1 MTDGTYWLNINEAGF
16 PFLAIVEHTNFMQKS
31 YYAGEHL
38 VYVGKY
44 LPPTHKYFSMG
55 NEELFAT
62 YEPYLKKINS
72 SFKDNLIG
80 YDVFRAPFAQP
91 IIPLNYSEI
100 LPPLDTPID
109 GLFLATIQ
117 QVYPWDRGTN
127 YAVEMGK
134 KVAKLVNNKI

>member
-1 MTDGTYWLNINEAGF
+1 
-16 PFLAIVEHTNFMQKS
+16 
-31 YYAGEHL
+31 
-38 VYVGKY
+38 
-44 LPPTHKYFSMG
+44 MG